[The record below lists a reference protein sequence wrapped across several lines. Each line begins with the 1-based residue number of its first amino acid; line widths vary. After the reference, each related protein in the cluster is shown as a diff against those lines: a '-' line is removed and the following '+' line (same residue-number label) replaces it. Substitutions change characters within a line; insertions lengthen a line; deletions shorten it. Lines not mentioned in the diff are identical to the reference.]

1 VGSVLLWMLVV
12 ATACVALVAFLKTR
26 SLARRLKQLTD
37 QYWDLRYQHGE
48 LRAVVRRLDPETAKE
63 EEAAAAARQAPGAAF
78 IPLTSVK
85 RSSEVDRL
93 PDAAAGGLRPV
104 E

>member
-1 VGSVLLWMLVV
+1 VLLWILV
-12 ATACVALVAFLKTR
+12 AAIACLALVAYLKAR
-26 SLARRLKQLTD
+26 SLARRLKLLTD

-48 LRAVVRRLDPETAKE
+48 LRAVVRRLDPETAR
-63 EEAAAAARQAPGAAF
+63 EEAAAEAARQAPGQTF

-85 RSSEVDRL
+85 RSSEIDRL

>member
-1 VGSVLLWMLVV
+1 MLLWSLVLV
-12 ATACVALVAFLKTR
+12 TACLALVGYLKTR
-26 SLARRLKQLTD
+26 SLGRRLKQLTD

-48 LRAVVRRLDPETAKE
+48 LRAAVRRLDPEAARE
-63 EEAAAAARQAPGAAF
+63 DEAAAVARQAPGQAF

-85 RSSEVDRL
+85 RSSESDRV

>member
-1 VGSVLLWMLVV
+1 VLLWILLV
-12 ATACVALVAFLKTR
+12 ATACLALVAHLKAR

-63 EEAAAAARQAPGAAF
+63 EAEAAAARQAPGQAF

-85 RSSEVDRL
+85 RSSESDRL